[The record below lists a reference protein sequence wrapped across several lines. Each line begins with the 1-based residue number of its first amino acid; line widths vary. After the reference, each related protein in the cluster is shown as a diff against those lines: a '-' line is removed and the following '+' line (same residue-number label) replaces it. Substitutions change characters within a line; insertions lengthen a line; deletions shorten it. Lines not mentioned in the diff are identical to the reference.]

1 MNGSRCVKKWRRKS
15 KHMGPFMYL
24 NEWKHFHWEFLL
36 ALTSIYFIVFLFCLH
51 FCLLGNLEII
61 RCIVKSMIAPSMYLL
76 LKYSWKKKTW
86 KSFLGTRIR
95 APKLVYW
102 SPKWPEYVTCKTSS
116 EKNWPYL
123 LTRIIWIMKEILN
136 SLQIII

>member
-1 MNGSRCVKKWRRKS
+1 MGSGVQRNQEEKANIWGTFCVFKWMKTLSLRVS
-15 KHMGPFMYL
+15 SF
-24 NEWKHFHWEFLL
+24 
-36 ALTSIYFIVFLFCLH
+36 ALTSICFIIFLFYLH
-51 FCLLGNLEII
+51 FCLLSNLEII

-102 SPKWPEYVTCKTSS
+102 SPKWPEYVPCKTSS